1 MKVRERFDQELK
13 KLENLLT
20 ELSDFAISALS
31 KSMTALEQKD
41 IDLALQI
48 IEKDKKANAL
58 YEEIHDFSILLIA
71 KQQPVAT
78 DLRKIIMT
86 LKIATNLERIAD
98 FAVNIAKSTTR
109 IGKDAKLLERPLE
122 NIKRMYQ
129 ISEIMFNTG
138 IQAFIDV
145 DLKQAKKIAEM
156 DHEVDRLYGE
166 TILKLFAL
174 NKSNPEKIDQIIQFL
189 LICRYLE
196 RTADHVT
203 NIAENVIYLEKGKH
217 YDLND

>member
-1 MKVRERFDQELK
+1 
-13 KLENLLT
+13 
-20 ELSDFAISALS
+20 
-31 KSMTALEQKD
+31 
-41 IDLALQI
+41 
-48 IEKDKKANAL
+48 
-58 YEEIHDFSILLIA
+58 
-71 KQQPVAT
+71 
-78 DLRKIIMT
+78 MT

>member
-174 NKSNPEKIDQIIQFL
+174 NKSNPEKIDDYTIFINL
-189 LICRYLE
+189 P